1 MNSELALLFIKIQT
15 YNKIVIGVSTD
26 KKMKLHKKP
35 RNKLVYTLYISEFY
49 ICQKMAFQ
57 ILDSVKKVG
66 LDNWLNT

>member
-49 ICQKMAFQ
+49 I
-57 ILDSVKKVG
+57 
-66 LDNWLNT
+66 